1 MSTEII
7 HSLFVVE
14 QRLCVPCGYKD
25 GKIYHSLWQMIR
37 VFKNKSNADR
47 FLKSLPAIR
56 HYEYQLATYKR
67 VENVE

>member
-7 HSLFVVE
+7 HSLFVIE
-14 QRLCVPCGYKD
+14 QRLCVPCGYKN
-25 GKIYHSLWQMIR
+25 GKNYYSLWQMIR

-47 FLKSLPAIR
+47 FLKSLSVIR
-56 HYEYQLATYKR
+56 HYEYQLVIYKR